1 LLYLAVIYSFLGWIK
16 MKRFPYF
23 TVFWPASD
31 ILQHKH
37 KGGIE
42 SMLKAERR
50 AEVEWQ
56 GSLIQGSGRLVSV
69 GSGAI
74 GNLPITWASRTERS
88 DGKTSPEEL
97 MAAAHAACYA
107 MAFSHALAQA
117 GNPAERLTVDATCT
131 FEQVEGGFKISTM
144 ALDVHGK
151 VPGLDQAGF
160 EKFAQQ
166 AEQGCP
172 VSNALRNNVAIS
184 VNAHLE
190 S

>member
-1 LLYLAVIYSFLGWIK
+1 MA
-16 MKRFPYF
+16 
-23 TVFWPASD
+23 
-31 ILQHKH
+31 
-37 KGGIE
+37 
-42 SMLKAERR
+42 KAERR

-56 GSLIQGSGRLVSV
+56 GNLIQGSGRVVSV
-69 GSGAI
+69 GSGAL
-74 GNLPITWASRTERS
+74 GNLPLTWAARTESS

-97 MAAAHAACYA
+97 LAAAHAGCYA
-107 MAFSHALAQA
+107 MAFSHSLALA
-117 GNPAERLTVDATCT
+117 GTPSERLTVNATCT
-131 FEQVEGGFKISTM
+131 FEPVGGGFKVSTM
-144 ALDVHGK
+144 VLDVRGK

-160 EKFAQQ
+160 EKAAQQ